1 MNYRVLHRTI
11 YRYSEA
17 VPVSLNQYCLRP
29 RDAGRQR
36 CVSHKVSVE
45 PEATSRCEWVD
56 YFGNTQV
63 IFSVGHAHREM
74 RVTAESRVEVD
85 LPDWPAPS
93 ATIPWEQA
101 LLPGYRPFDEETFGA
116 LQFRHDSLRIAAGDP
131 FRTYAAVD
139 FPAGRPVL
147 EALACFTARMKKEFI
162 YDSRA
167 TTLSTRAE
175 QVLRSRRGV
184 CQDFAQVQIA
194 CLRSLGFA
202 ARYVSG
208 YLLTQPPPGQAR
220 LVGAD
225 ASHCWASVFAP
236 GLGWI
241 DLDPTNGCVVGDEHV
256 TVAWG
261 RDYQDVTPVKGVI
274 LGGGSQTIHVA
285 VDVEP
290 VGR

>member
-29 RDAGRQR
+29 RDSVRQR
-36 CVSHKVSVE
+36 CVQHKVTLE
-45 PEATSRCEWVD
+45 PEATSRREWAD

-63 IFSVGHAHREM
+63 IFSAGHPHREM
-74 RVTAESRVEVD
+74 RVTAESLVEVTK
-85 LPDWPAPS
+85 PAWPEAA
-93 ATIPWEQA
+93 ATIRWEDA
-101 LLPGYRPFDEETFGA
+101 LLRGDGACDDQTLDA
-116 LQFRHDSLRIAAGDP
+116 LQFRHDSSRIVAGDA
-131 FRTYAAVD
+131 FRAYAVSD
-139 FPAGRPVL
+139 FTPDRPVL
-147 EALACFTARMKKEFI
+147 DALAAFTARMKKEFI

-175 QVLRSRRGV
+175 QVLKTRRGV

-290 VGR
+290 VER